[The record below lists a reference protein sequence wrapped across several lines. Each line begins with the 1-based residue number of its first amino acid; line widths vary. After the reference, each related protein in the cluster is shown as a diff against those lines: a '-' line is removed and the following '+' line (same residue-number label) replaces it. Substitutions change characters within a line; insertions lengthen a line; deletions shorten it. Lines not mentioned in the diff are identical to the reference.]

1 MSYRLDFVPAVSK
14 TIAKYKKS
22 NPNLFKK
29 LDKILQDI
37 QQHPKTGIGHP
48 EPLVGGDGITYSR
61 HISAHRRI
69 IYDIYEESIRVL
81 VLDLDSHYGDK

>member
-37 QQHPKTGIGHP
+37 QQHPKIGIGHP
-48 EPLVGGDGITYSR
+48 EPLVGGDGITILVIFLLTEGLSM
-61 HISAHRRI
+61 
-69 IYDIYEESIRVL
+69 IYMKKVL
-81 VLDLDSHYGDK
+81 GFWSWI